1 MQPCE
6 IGRLASAEAEHDA
19 AHLKAWK
26 SWTKQQ
32 AELRAQIERLVAEDL
47 AQREPTVEDV
57 EEGCT
62 TAQIMSL
69 CASPTGWMHIEQALA
84 TWLDP
89 IRKAAEERAAEA
101 LLATAERQPARPS
114 ALVTAAELAR
124 RETAKLA
131 SSAPT
136 RERLVRSAGNRKADW
151 AAITRVEYDDKGAA
165 EEELWEEELRL
176 ARNGEL
182 FLASERERATWQS
195 TWTATWTA
203 AWTPGNVSERRTGR
217 AKDEPCA
224 SRGLEEEGPPMPV
237 SRADDLAY
245 PDDETRERLLEHDDL
260 WQLDTV
266 EREQLA
272 WLWLH
277 SKFGTMYERLAGL
290 CEQYERACRE
300 KLQLQQQMH
309 LRVLRRARLVGMTR
323 SAFTQYAPLVAALEC
338 QVVVVDDAAE
348 ALESHTLI
356 AITPSLTH
364 LILCG
369 DRQQVHPRS
378 SVARLARTFRLP
390 TSMFERLL
398 VLRDKSHAAADMGGR
413 LTLQHR
419 LPAALSRLLRPLYP
433 LAEAVGGATAAGP
446 SSKGGV
452 KGVERAVYMLK
463 HTKPESVEAS
473 SRSRCNVHEAKFC
486 AAFALYLM
494 RQGYAPRQ
502 MTVLAPYCGQLL
514 TVQRELRALGVP
526 GLEQVVTSLIDA
538 YHGEEND
545 IVLLSLVRSPP
556 AALAGAVPG
565 VEKPPQGALGLVG
578 SEPRMGAALSRARLG
593 LYVIGNAEALAA
605 DSKLWEVLLRYLNEG
620 GAVGAFL
627 PLQATRTE
635 TGKRALVRSGDDFDG
650 VVGEW
655 EQRLAEQH
663 ASAEKTVGSV
673 V

>member
-1 MQPCE
+1 M
-6 IGRLASAEAEHDA
+6 
-19 AHLKAWK
+19 
-26 SWTKQQ
+26 
-32 AELRAQIERLVAEDL
+32 
-47 AQREPTVEDV
+47 
-57 EEGCT
+57 
-62 TAQIMSL
+62 
-69 CASPTGWMHIEQALA
+69 
-84 TWLDP
+84 
-89 IRKAAEERAAEA
+89 
-101 LLATAERQPARPS
+101 
-114 ALVTAAELAR
+114 
-124 RETAKLA
+124 
-131 SSAPT
+131 
-136 RERLVRSAGNRKADW
+136 RSAGNRKADW

-176 ARNGEL
+176 ARNGDL
-182 FLASERERATWQS
+182 FLASERERS
-195 TWTATWTA
+195 TWTA
-203 AWTPGNVSERRTGR
+203 AWMPGHVSERRAGR
-217 AKDEPCA
+217 TKDEPC
-224 SRGLEEEGPPMPV
+224 SRGLEEEGPQMPV

-277 SKFGTMYERLAGL
+277 SKFGAMYERLAGL

-300 KLQLQQQMH
+300 KLQLQQHMH

-323 SAFTQYAPLVAALEC
+323 SALTQYAPLVAALEC
-338 QVVVVDDAAE
+338 EVVVVDDAAE

-390 TSMFERLL
+390 TSMLERLL
-398 VLRDKSHAAADMGGR
+398 VLRDKSHAAADMGAR

-419 LPAALSRLLRPLYP
+419 LPATLSRLLRPLYP
-433 LAEAVGGATAAGP
+433 MAEAVGGATAAGP
-446 SSKGGV
+446 PSISHAAGPPSKGGL

-463 HTKPESVEAS
+463 HSKPESVEAS

-494 RQGYAPRQ
+494 RQGYAPQ
-502 MTVLAPYCGQLL
+502 QITVLAPYCGQLL
-514 TVQRELRALGVP
+514 TVQRELRALRVP

-565 VEKPPQGALGLVG
+565 AEKPPQGTLGLVG

-593 LYVIGNAEALAA
+593 LYLIGNAEALAA

-663 ASAEKTVGSV
+663 ASAEKTDGTV

>member
-1 MQPCE
+1 
-6 IGRLASAEAEHDA
+6 
-19 AHLKAWK
+19 
-26 SWTKQQ
+26 
-32 AELRAQIERLVAEDL
+32 
-47 AQREPTVEDV
+47 
-57 EEGCT
+57 
-62 TAQIMSL
+62 
-69 CASPTGWMHIEQALA
+69 MHIEQALA

-89 IRKAAEERAAEA
+89 VRKAAEERAAEA

-165 EEELWEEELRL
+165 EEELWEEELRF
-176 ARNGEL
+176 ACNGDL
-182 FLASERERATWQS
+182 FLASERERS
-195 TWTATWTA
+195 TWTA
-203 AWTPGNVSERRTGR
+203 AWMPGHVSERRAGR
-217 AKDEPCA
+217 TKDEPC
-224 SRGLEEEGPPMPV
+224 SRGLEEEGLPMPV

-277 SKFGTMYERLAGL
+277 SKFGAMYERLAGL

-300 KLQLQQQMH
+300 KLQLQQHMH

-323 SAFTQYAPLVAALEC
+323 SALTQYAPLVAALEC
-338 QVVVVDDAAE
+338 EVVVVDDAAE

-390 TSMFERLL
+390 TSMLERLL
-398 VLRDKSHAAADMGGR
+398 VLRDKSHAAADMGAR

-419 LPAALSRLLRPLYP
+419 LPATLSRLLRPLYP
-433 LAEAVGGATAAGP
+433 MAEAVGGATAAGP
-446 SSKGGV
+446 PSNSHAAGPPSKGGV

-463 HTKPESVEAS
+463 HSKPESVEAS

-494 RQGYAPRQ
+494 RQGYVPQ
-502 MTVLAPYCGQLL
+502 QITVLAPYCGQLL
-514 TVQRELRALGVP
+514 TVQRELRALRVP

-565 VEKPPQGALGLVG
+565 ADKPPQGTLGLVG

-593 LYVIGNAEALAA
+593 LYLIGNAEALAA

-663 ASAEKTVGSV
+663 ASAEKTDGTV